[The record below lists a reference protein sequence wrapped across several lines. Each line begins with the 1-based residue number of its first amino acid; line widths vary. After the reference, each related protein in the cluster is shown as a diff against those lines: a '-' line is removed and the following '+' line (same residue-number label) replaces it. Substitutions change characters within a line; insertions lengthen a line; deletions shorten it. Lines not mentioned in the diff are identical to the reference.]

1 MSDWLG
7 LGLIVLIVLGA
18 LCGMATLGKPYDVTP
33 GEFEKRVEESRGMMR
48 SGAAAGLHA
57 LQKLM
62 NPRAAEAIEVQKDF
76 RAGFYDDKEEVG
88 EGDEPDIE
96 EVVSNSSDVVS
107 NSSGKEEE
115 DA

>member
-18 LCGMATLGKPYDVTP
+18 LCGMAALGKPYEVTP
-33 GEFEKRVEESRGMMR
+33 DEFEKRVEENRGMMR

-62 NPRAAEAIEVQKDF
+62 NPRAAEAVEVLKDLK
-76 RAGFYDDKEEVG
+76 AGYYDDKEEVG
-88 EGDEPDIE
+88 DDDDKSEGQEKKGEGQKEKGKSE
-96 EVVSNSSDVVS
+96 ESVS
-107 NSSGKEEE
+107 
-115 DA
+115 